1 MKDLRDALQFTRV
14 LIEAFGDWAPDTC
27 ANMRSTRS
35 RQSQPPQFNTVEPT
49 VYYTFAKN
57 KGSKGGFCSLPGRRL
72 DVARLRRGAQHL
84 GPAIRPGLL
93 NVTAGKVRVRARGR
107 VRFRVRDT
115 VRSGEGE
122 S

>member
-1 MKDLRDALQFTRV
+1 M
-14 LIEAFGDWAPDTC
+14 GNWAPDTC

-35 RQSQPPQFNTVEPT
+35 RRSQKPQFNSLL
-49 VYYTFAKN
+49 YFTFAKN
-57 KGSKGGFCSLPGRRL
+57 KGQSKGGFSFGSLPGRRL

-93 NVTAGKVRVRARGR
+93 NVTAGKVRVRARGG

-115 VRSGEGE
+115 VRVRVRVRIRVDVKG
-122 S
+122 